1 MDMAVKQVLDSV
13 QKFGVPNCNASR
25 CTKGRICLG

>member
-13 QKFGVPNCNASR
+13 QKFGVPYWCASR
-25 CTKGRICLG
+25 CTKGRICFG